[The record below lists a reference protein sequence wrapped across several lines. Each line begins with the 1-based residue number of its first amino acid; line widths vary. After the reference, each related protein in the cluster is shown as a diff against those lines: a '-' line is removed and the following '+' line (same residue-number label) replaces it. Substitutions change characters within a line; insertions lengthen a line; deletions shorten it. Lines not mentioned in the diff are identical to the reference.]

1 MNRFNLTEWALE
13 HKSLVYFF
21 IILIFIAGAYSYISL
36 GRMEFPDSAI
46 REMVVSVAW
55 PGASAQQVEQQVTDK
70 IEEQL
75 QDTPGLDYLESYSQ
89 PGQSV
94 IFVNLKVDVKASNLQ
109 PTWFKVRNMVNDMAD
124 TLPAGVQGPYFDDD
138 FADVYGSLYAVT
150 SDGFS
155 YEQMR
160 AQAEQIRRILV
171 SVPDVSKVELLG
183 VQPEQITVQI
193 ASSKL
198 SQLGI
203 TASAITGALQAQN
216 AMTPSGMIETSSDN
230 LYLRVSGLF
239 NDVESIRNLPIS
251 GTSGAF
257 RLGDIASVEQGYA
270 DPPEPKMYFN
280 GKPAIGIAVSMD
292 KGGNILALGNNLNA
306 TIAQIKKDLPLGLE
320 INQVANQPK
329 VVGDAINQFV
339 ATLLIAIAV
348 VLLVCFLT
356 LGLRSGAVVAICIPL
371 VICGV
376 LLGMK
381 TTGIDLH
388 RVSLGALIIALGL
401 LVDDAIIVVEMMKVK
416 LDQGWDRNRAACH
429 AYASTAGPRL
439 TGALVTCAGFIPLGL
454 SKGFAGEMLG
464 SMLWVVAM
472 ALVLSWVVAGTVA
485 PLLGYSIIR
494 IKPPAAD
501 TKVDIYDTK
510 FYRLFK
516 QILAWCLNHRRLVL
530 VVTVLA
536 FAGSVFL
543 TRFVKQEFFPPPS
556 RTELI
561 VDLRLP
567 EGASIQATNAVANE
581 FAKCLQGNPDIANYS
596 YYVGEGAPRF
606 VLMFSP
612 APSDTNY
619 AQFVIVARDIAARQ
633 RLQQKVD
640 GLLAG
645 QFASV
650 SGLNRGLT
658 LGPMYDYP
666 VMLRVSG
673 YDIDKVRQIA
683 GQVQAVMA
691 AQTYLRDANLNWNE
705 KSPIVNLEI
714 DQDRARMLGI
724 SSQEL
729 ASELQAQLSGAPV
742 TEYLENDRTINV
754 VFQIA
759 AQDRADLSGIKNLT
773 VPAGNGQLVPVDQ
786 VATISYGA
794 EEGLIWRYNLKPT
807 ITVQANT
814 DPGITDIDATNR
826 VYSSLTAIRKG
837 LPPGYSIDIGG
848 STELFNE
855 AVGWLTQMVPLMAVV
870 IVVLLMLQLERMPK
884 MILTLLTA
892 PLGMIGVVPTLLL
905 TNQSLYFVVYCGMLA
920 LAGIIMRNS
929 VILINQID
937 QQLKAGESAW
947 NAIINATVLRFRP
960 IMLTAAAAILG
971 MMPLVTDTLWGP
983 MAIAIA
989 GGLLVATVL
998 TLLVLPAMYAA
1009 WYKVGPDS
1017 EAIDNTIGA

>member
-1 MNRFNLTEWALE
+1 MHKFNLTEWALE

-21 IILIFIAGAYSYISL
+21 IILIFIVGAYSYVSL

-46 REMVVSVAW
+46 RQMVVSVAW
-55 PGASAQQVEQQVTDK
+55 PGATAQQVEQQVTDK

-75 QDTPGLDYLESYSQ
+75 QNTPGLDYLQSYSQ

-94 IFVNLKVDVKASNLQ
+94 IYVNLKVDVNPSDFQ
-109 PTWFKVRNMVNDMAD
+109 STWFKVRNMVNDIKD
-124 TLPAGVQGPYFDDD
+124 TLPTGVEGPYFDDD
-138 FADVYGSLYAVT
+138 FSDVYGSLYAVT

-160 AQAEQIRRILV
+160 AQAEQIRRTLV
-171 SVPDVSKVELLG
+171 GVKDVSKVELLG
-183 VQPEQITVQI
+183 VQPQQITVQI
-193 ASSKL
+193 ESSKL

-230 LYLRVSGLF
+230 VFLRVSGMF
-239 NDVESIRNLPIS
+239 EDVESIRNLPIRGAN
-251 GTSGAF
+251 GTF

-292 KGGNILALGNNLNA
+292 KGGNILTLGKNLNA
-306 TIAQIKKDLPLGLE
+306 TITQIKKDLPLGLE
-320 INQVANQPK
+320 ISQVADQSK
-329 VVGDAINQFV
+329 VVSGDINEFV
-339 ATLLIAIAV
+339 VTLLIAIAV

-376 LLGMK
+376 MVGMK

-388 RVSLGALIIALGL
+388 EVSLGALIIAISL
-401 LVDDAIIVVEMMKVK
+401 LVDDEIIVVEIIKVK
-416 LDQGWDRNRAACH
+416 LEQGWDRTRAAGQ
-429 AYASTAGPRL
+429 AYASVAGPMM
-439 TGALVTCAGFIPLGL
+439 TGTLVTCTGFLPLGL
-454 SKGFAGEMLG
+454 SKGSTGELLG
-464 SMLWVVAM
+464 SVLWVVTM
-472 ALVLSWVVAGTVA
+472 ALVISWVVASTVT
-485 PLLGYSIIR
+485 PLLASGMIR
-494 IKPPAAD
+494 IKPPAGGHER
-501 TKVDIYDTK
+501 DIYDTK

-516 QILAWCLNHRRLVL
+516 QVLTWCLNHRRFVLVL
-530 VVTVLA
+530 TVII
-536 FAGSVFL
+536 FCGSILLTKFL
-543 TRFVKQEFFPPPS
+543 QQQFFPPPS

-561 VDLRLP
+561 VDLRLQ
-567 EGASIQATNAVANE
+567 EGASIQATDAVAGE
-581 FAKCLQGNPDIANYS
+581 FAKCLQGDPDIANYS

-612 APSDTNY
+612 APSSSNY
-619 AQFVIVARDIAARQ
+619 AQFVIVAKDLNARA

-640 GLLAG
+640 SLLAEK
-645 QFASV
+645 FTSV
-650 SGLNRGLT
+650 RGLT
-658 LGPMYDYP
+658 RLLTIGRMFDYP

-673 YDIDKVRQIA
+673 SDIDKVRQIA

-691 AQTYLRDANLNWNE
+691 TQPYLHDVNLNWNE

-714 DQDRARMLGI
+714 NQDRARMLGI

-729 ASELQAQLSGAPV
+729 ASELQAQLSGIPV

-807 ITVQANT
+807 ITVQANI
-814 DPGITDIDATNR
+814 DPSITDTDATNR
-826 VYSSLTAIRKG
+826 VYGGLAAIRQS

-848 STELFNE
+848 STENSNVALGYLAQE
-855 AVGWLTQMVPLMAVV
+855 IPLMVVV
-870 IVVLLMLQLERMPK
+870 IIVLLMLQLESVPN
-884 MILTLLTA
+884 MIMTLLTA
-892 PLGMIGVVPTLLL
+892 PLGLIGVVPALLL
-905 TNQSLYFVVYCGMLA
+905 TNQPLCFVVYCGILA

-929 VILINQID
+929 VILIAQID
-937 QQLKAGESAW
+937 QQLKTGESAW

-960 IMLTAAAAILG
+960 IMLTAGAAILG
-971 MMPLVTDTLWGP
+971 MIPLATSALFGP

-998 TLLVLPAMYAA
+998 TLIVLPAMYAA
-1009 WYKVGPDS
+1009 WHKV
-1017 EAIDNTIGA
+1017 